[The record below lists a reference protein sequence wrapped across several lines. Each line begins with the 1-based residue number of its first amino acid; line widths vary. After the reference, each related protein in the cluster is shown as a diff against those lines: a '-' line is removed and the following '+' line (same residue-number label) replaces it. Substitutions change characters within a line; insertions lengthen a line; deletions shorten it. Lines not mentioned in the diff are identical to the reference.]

1 MQALIIDTLFEIKA
15 KQNQK
20 IFFVVVN
27 VIIGVALKLVL
38 THDLALIK
46 SIIAIITL
54 FVSLKYIFQLTF
66 KRSFFSLVILIA
78 ITMPIETLAGLMN
91 SKVLHLS
98 AETNDTIKSIPMLF
112 IYNFMFSLVAHL
124 IYYFKNNKFS
134 FVFKDINSTNLY
146 LGLIIT
152 ISFILPNVIFYA
164 NNNYNYPIYLLIYN
178 IIANLALVLIGI
190 YNTYNCV
197 QLKIKKRDLE
207 NAQLYNNQLITLI
220 DSIRVFKHDYNNV
233 VQSIGGYVALKDLDG
248 LCNYY
253 KGLLQ
258 DCQRVNHMES
268 ISPLII
274 NEPSVYGIMASKC
287 QIAELKGI
295 EFNIDSVFD
304 YKKLCMDVYPFCK
317 VLGILLDNAIE
328 AAEETRDKVV
338 NVIVKENP
346 RKNIQSITIENTY
359 NNKSIDLNKIYE
371 KGFSTKKRNSG
382 IGLWEV
388 KNIINKTTNAKINT
402 TKDKKYFRQQLV
414 INLSPIT
421 KIQSVVEI

>member
-1 MQALIIDTLFEIKA
+1 
-15 KQNQK
+15 
-20 IFFVVVN
+20 
-27 VIIGVALKLVL
+27 
-38 THDLALIK
+38 
-46 SIIAIITL
+46 
-54 FVSLKYIFQLTF
+54 
-66 KRSFFSLVILIA
+66 
-78 ITMPIETLAGLMN
+78 
-91 SKVLHLS
+91 
-98 AETNDTIKSIPMLF
+98 
-112 IYNFMFSLVAHL
+112 
-124 IYYFKNNKFS
+124 
-134 FVFKDINSTNLY
+134 
-146 LGLIIT
+146 
-152 ISFILPNVIFYA
+152 LPNVIFYA

-328 AAEETRDKVV
+328 AAEETRDKIV
-338 NVIVKENP
+338 NVIIKENL
-346 RKNIQSITIENTY
+346 RKSIQTITIENTY